1 MCQTLGDSSY
11 DSLAI
16 KCVCML
22 QLKWTVSIERRTKAG
37 HGGWQKTNKNR
48 DPFLGCFKRPVKET
62 KKAQSRDLK
71 QARWVNQKIW
81 ARLMDK
87 GERVNVKCTSIEK
100 RFPTQLSTKSAFLLE
115 VSFTHAQKPSYRP
128 MPKHFLIF
136 TCTLILEWLH
146 RRQLWATQLYCIHGP
161 RILYHVV
168 HRSWG
173 SIYWTSRFTIWATA
187 RNTYRLD
194 TGN

>member
-128 MPKHFLIF
+128 MPKHFFNIHMH
-136 TCTLILEWLH
+136 TNTGVVASEATLGNSTL
-146 RRQLWATQLYCIHGP
+146 LYPWPKDTLSCGP
-161 RILYHVV
+161 QELGINLLNIPLYYL
-168 HRSWG
+168 SN
-173 SIYWTSRFTIWATA
+173 SQEYI
-187 RNTYRLD
+187 
-194 TGN
+194 